1 LLAGQTL
8 SISWPSFSKITFT
21 NTFLL
26 GPATCEFVQADSFY
40 TSPLKSKNQFVT
52 KKNAASAIT
61 WAVPDA
67 GASLP
72 ASEEA
77 GQSTDDAV

>member
-1 LLAGQTL
+1 VNLYRLTL
-8 SISWPSFSKITFT
+8 FLYFPAKI
-21 NTFLL
+21 
-26 GPATCEFVQADSFY
+26 
-40 TSPLKSKNQFVT
+40 KKKQFVT
-52 KKNAASAIT
+52 KNAASAIT

-77 GQSTDDAV
+77 GQSTDDTDQL